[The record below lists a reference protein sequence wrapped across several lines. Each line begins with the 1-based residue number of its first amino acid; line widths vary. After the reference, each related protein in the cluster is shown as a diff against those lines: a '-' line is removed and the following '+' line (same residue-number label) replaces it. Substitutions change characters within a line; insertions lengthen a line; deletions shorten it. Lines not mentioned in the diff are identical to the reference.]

1 MKLASNCQHTD
12 RPLKAKGLCGSCY
25 NKSITYGNAEKRQA
39 HLLSRNKYS
48 KQRREKTD
56 PKLWASKQRNRILKY
71 RYGIN
76 QAEYTALLTAQDNRC
91 AICLNEWE
99 AKHPLYV
106 DHNHTT
112 GQTRG
117 LLCAKCNTQVGM
129 VETGDITKVM
139 EYIAYY
145 DH

>member
-1 MKLASNCQHTD
+1 MPEAKKQEVLSRIKVKNKERRKKADPTKLAKH
-12 RPLKAKGLCGSCY
+12 
-25 NKSITYGNAEKRQA
+25 
-39 HLLSRNKYS
+39 
-48 KQRREKTD
+48 
-56 PKLWASKQRNRILKY
+56 QRNRILKY
-71 RYGIN
+71 RYGISQIDYEQKLEDQKN
-76 QAEYTALLTAQDNRC
+76 VC
-91 AICLNEWE
+91 AICKTVWE

-145 DH
+145 DNKK